1 MSWLGR
7 SSWNFA
13 MGSLEE
19 RIVAYANAST
29 NLLTNELDKLR
40 ERVEKAE
47 ERSSCSFRTASLEE
61 RIAAYANASANLLT
75 QFNELDKLRERLK
88 KGQKLSTAMA
98 KPMKQRLACFDR
110 RAPTPRAH
118 RR

>member
-1 MSWLGR
+1 
-7 SSWNFA
+7 

-75 QFNELDKLRERLK
+75 QFNELD
-88 KGQKLSTAMA
+88 
-98 KPMKQRLACFDR
+98 R
-110 RAPTPRAH
+110 RAPAPRAH